1 MEGCDSEAGSEA
13 QVLTEAATAAE
24 VEVVTVAE
32 AEAEA

>member
-1 MEGCDSEAGSEA
+1 MEGCDLEAGSEV

-32 AEAEA
+32 AAAEA